1 MGRTRLRR
9 FSAAPTNS
17 RRGGDT
23 APSYDSSVRR
33 RTPRVH
39 RNRRG
44 TRTVVEGR
52 ASIVTS
58 RRCRRAGL
66 LGSTTS
72 ASQRQQGLDAAG
84 GRRSGRRRRGLEGLC
99 FSRRHR
105 RAGLLGKRTAA
116 PSARRHVPPG
126 VLVVLERLLI
136 NRPVSRSSRGDTM
149 ETLRPRLRWE
159 QQPDLI

>member
-58 RRCRRAGL
+58 PGGTARPGSGSPLLLETVRFHDDDFRLRQRIYECAVALMPVLQVRAV
-66 LGSTTS
+66 
-72 ASQRQQGLDAAG
+72 AARVHYG
-84 GRRSGRRRRGLEGLC
+84 VDRGL
-99 FSRRHR
+99 
-105 RAGLLGKRTAA
+105 
-116 PSARRHVPPG
+116 
-126 VLVVLERLLI
+126 
-136 NRPVSRSSRGDTM
+136 RGDVIGKQG
-149 ETLRPRLRWE
+149 RFFG
-159 QQPDLI
+159 